1 MGSPPELL
9 CCGPGPEQESLA
21 RSALVS
27 SPQQAPHGQAM
38 EFPDLGAHCSEP
50 SCQRLGEGRST
61 REAGPD
67 DWGWGLQVGQGGW
80 ALELERPGGRGSKLW
95 AETRGVT
102 KLILYCGRGAVCC
115 K

>member
-1 MGSPPELL
+1 ML

-27 SPQQAPHGQAM
+27 SPQQAPHSQAM

-61 REAGPD
+61 REAGPGG
-67 DWGWGLQVGQGGW
+67 WGWGLQVGPGGW

-95 AETRGVT
+95 AETRGVV
-102 KLILYCGRGAVCC
+102 KLIMYCKRGAVCC

>member
-1 MGSPPELL
+1 MRFLNRREPPELL

-21 RSALVS
+21 RSAPVS
-27 SPQQAPHGQAM
+27 SQQQARHVQAM

-67 DWGWGLQVGQGGW
+67 GWGRGLQVDRGGW
-80 ALELERPGGRGSKLW
+80 ALELERPGGRGSKLR
-95 AETRGVT
+95 A
-102 KLILYCGRGAVCC
+102 
-115 K
+115 